1 MVSCGGTA
9 MNRDIP
15 KQSKAFTRPRN
26 INKKRQLKMKKIVAQ
41 TSIAAR
47 GISKKKERILNKRK
61 GGKEETT
68 VAMQE

>member
-1 MVSCGGTA
+1 

-26 INKKRQLKMKKIVAQ
+26 INKKRQLRMKKIVAQ

>member
-1 MVSCGGTA
+1 

-15 KQSKAFTRPRN
+15 KQSKAFPRPRN